1 MYQRVVVVAFLCVLA
16 VPGCERSRRQEI
28 TARVNA
34 LVVDADTNANL
45 ESTVIRLLR
54 EAKSEDSFTKM
65 KAING
70 IGRVAEKHGLGD
82 SHAKVVESLGIYLEC
97 DDNYVRRESALA
109 LLRVEDNLQLA
120 ISPLMEAVKRREP
133 VDSAWFAAE
142 ALGKLGS
149 DGHIAIP
156 VLREAANGE
165 DDNLAAIAAE
175 SLEKLENAL
184 P

>member
-1 MYQRVVVVAFLCVLA
+1 MYKSVVIVAFFCVLA
-16 VPGCERSRRQEI
+16 VPGCERSRRQKI
-28 TARVNA
+28 NAKVNT
-34 LVVDADTNANL
+34 LVLDADANL
-45 ESTVIRLLR
+45 ESAIIALLR
-54 EAKSEDSFTKM
+54 EARSEDSFTKM

-109 LLRVEDNLQLA
+109 LVRVGDNLQLA
-120 ISPLMEAVKRREP
+120 VSPLMEAVRRREP

-149 DGHIAIP
+149 DGRIAIP

-165 DDNLAAIAAE
+165 DDHLAAIAAE
-175 SLEKLENAL
+175 SLEKLENVL
-184 P
+184 Q